1 MLLNPITVNSD
12 LDPQRHED
20 IMMTGKSGLRQ
31 GQVWRLEW
39 RLEVCGLPILMINAT
54 CDPAGNNI
62 GSHKLFLF
70 LWPAA
75 GETQEL
81 K

>member
-31 GQVWRLEW
+31 GQVWRLRMEAGGM
-39 RLEVCGLPILMINAT
+39 RPPYFDDK
-54 CDPAGNNI
+54 CDV
-62 GSHKLFLF
+62 
-70 LWPAA
+70 
-75 GETQEL
+75 
-81 K
+81 